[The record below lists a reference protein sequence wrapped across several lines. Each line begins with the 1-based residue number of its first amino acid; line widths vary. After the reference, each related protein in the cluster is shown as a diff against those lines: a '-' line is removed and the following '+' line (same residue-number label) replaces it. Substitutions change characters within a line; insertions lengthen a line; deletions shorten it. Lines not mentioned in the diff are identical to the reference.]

1 MAMKQKNTIVSQ
13 TQEWY
18 EIREKKISA
27 TNVSTIIGINN
38 FKNKEELLSDKIYG
52 LDKIDNIYTK
62 HGNKF
67 EEIAI
72 DILENQLD
80 ISIEDIGFGL
90 SKKYNFLGATPDGI
104 TILNKNICLVEIKC
118 PLKRKINGIPSLNYY
133 CQMQTQMEVFNIE
146 KCIFFECNIEEIT
159 KLEYRNSKDKS
170 NMGYYKIKNIY
181 WKLNESSLNIVKR
194 DRFFYEYYIEDIKKF
209 YKNLEIK
216 LNQKNRCG
224 TKRKYSEISN
234 SEISNSPKRKYQKNN
249 NGNRVSKKNEKN
261 FLLSKGYLNHYIR
274 NDKCEV
280 WLKYYGK
287 KYYKD
292 YCVDNKFSKE
302 ILNRSIEYKRSFIKK
317 IKNICEQK
325 NLTYI
330 IIPFH
335 YEYNEYLIK
344 FTKIQMKNNIDVI
357 INPYF
362 FEENMGLYSN
372 PTVII
377 KNRSIKQIFPNII
390 IDNTDCYILINKVI
404 KNLKYIDLGK
414 NLSNNSITRSYIL
427 KNNFDHYVLNK
438 NQKKINYKSYIIGD
452 KWHYIEDKIQI
463 ESEKENDFSKLGI
476 INFSHRETRKLIYKY
491 NNWLEN
497 IRYNDDKYIIFND
510 KSYSPNYSTNEQSQW
525 LDFKKS
531 ILEKKNDLVLIY
543 GIGEKTKK
551 LFNEDDIFSWK
562 DPKFLKNIKKDKY
575 NLGINKCNI
584 IKNILELNKTEVGG
598 YRTDPKLVYPLILPK
613 ETKII
618 LKKNDLEIFCDFET
632 LNSFLGKDNLTYLI
646 GMSYKYKDEE
656 IKYEYFF
663 AKKDDSESEKKIFDN
678 FIDKINEL
686 EEKYNCDSMVYCW
699 SKAEFGFLRNFN
711 KKNNFNYF
719 IDFIDLLEIFKKN
732 CILIKNNIYGFGLKH
747 YVKSMFAHDMIKLNY
762 KLECDSG
769 DKSII
774 SALNYYNKNNIDEY
788 WNLIKYNEIDCTIML
803 EILTYIRNYYKIN

>member
-1 MAMKQKNTIVSQ
+1 MKLSIEIIKKNTIASQ

-18 EIREKKISA
+18 DIREKKISG
-27 TNVSTIIGINN
+27 TNVSTIIGTNN
-38 FKNKEELLSDKIYG
+38 FKTKEELLSDKIYS

-80 ISIEDIGFGL
+80 ISIEEIGFGL

-104 TILNKNICLVEIKC
+104 TILNNKICLVEIKC

-133 CQMQTQMEVFNIE
+133 CQMQTQMEVFDIE
-146 KCIFFECNIEEIT
+146 ECIFFECNIEEIT
-159 KLEYRNSKDKS
+159 KSEYRKSKVKS

-181 WKLNESSLNIVKR
+181 WKLKESSLNIVKR
-194 DRFFYEYYIEDIKKF
+194 DRFFYEYYIQ
-209 YKNLEIK
+209 EIK
-216 LNQKNRCG
+216 DFNKKLKIKFNQKNQKKNR
-224 TKRKYSEISN
+224 KRNFSEIS
-234 SEISNSPKRKYQKNN
+234 SPLSPMKKYQKNN
-249 NGNRVSKKNEKN
+249 NGKRVEKTNNKK
-261 FLLSKGYLNHYIR
+261 LLTKRYINHYIR

-292 YCVDNKFSKE
+292 YCVNNKFSKE
-302 ILNRSIEYKRSFIKK
+302 ILNKSIEYKRSFIKK
-317 IKNICEQK
+317 VKNICEQK
-325 NLTYI
+325 NLTYT

-335 YEYNEYLIK
+335 YEYNQYLIE
-344 FTKIQMKNNIDVI
+344 FTKIQMRNNIDVI

-362 FEENMGLYSN
+362 FEKKLGLYSN
-372 PTVII
+372 PTIII
-377 KNRSIKQIFPNII
+377 KNYAIKNIFPNIETDI
-390 IDNTDCYILINKVI
+390 SDCYILVNKVI
-404 KNLKYIDLGK
+404 KNIKYIDKGN
-414 NLSNNSITRSYIL
+414 NLSNNSINRSCIL
-427 KNNFDHYVLNK
+427 KNIFDQYILNK
-438 NQKKINYKSYIIGD
+438 NQNNNDKSYLIGN
-452 KWHYIEDKIQI
+452 KWYYIEDKIQI
-463 ESEKENDFSKLGI
+463 KSEEENDFSKLGI
-476 INFSHRETRKLIYKY
+476 IDFSHRKTKKFLYKY
-491 NNWLEN
+491 KYWLQE
-497 IRYNDDKYIIFND
+497 IRRNDDKYIIFND
-510 KSYSPNYSTNEQSQW
+510 KTYIPNYSTNEQSEW

-531 ILEKKNDLVLIY
+531 ILEWKKDLVLIY

-551 LFNEDDIFSWK
+551 LFNNDNIFSWK

-584 IKNILELNKTEVGG
+584 IENILKLNKTQN
-598 YRTDPKLVYPLILPK
+598 LIYPLILPK

-618 LKKNDLEIFCDFET
+618 LEKNDLEIFCDFET
-632 LNSFLGKDNLTYLI
+632 INSFLGKDNLTYLI
-646 GMSYKYKDEE
+646 GLSYKYKNEE

-663 AKKDDSESEKKIFDN
+663 AKKDDNESEKKIFDN
-678 FIDKINEL
+678 FIDRINEL
-686 EEKYNCDSMVYCW
+686 EEKYNCKGMVYCW
-699 SKAEFGFLRNFN
+699 SKAEFNFLQNFN
-711 KKNNFNYF
+711 KKNNLNYY

-747 YVKSMFAHDMIKLNY
+747 YVKSMYEHNMIKLNY
-762 KLECDSG
+762 KLECNSG

-774 SALNYYNKNNIDEY
+774 SALEYYNNNDIDKY
-788 WNLIKYNEIDCTIML
+788 WNLIKYNEIDCTIMY

>member
-1 MAMKQKNTIVSQ
+1 MERKKKNTIASQ

-18 EIREKKISA
+18 DIRERKISA
-27 TNVSTIIGINN
+27 TNVSTIIGINS
-38 FKNKEELLSDKIYG
+38 FKTKEELLSDKIYS

-72 DILENQLD
+72 DILGNQLD

-104 TILNKNICLVEIKC
+104 TILNNKICLVEIKC
-118 PLKRKINGIPSLNYY
+118 PLKRKITGIPSLDYY
-133 CQMQTQMEVFNIE
+133 CQMQTQMEVFDIE
-146 KCIFFECNIEEIT
+146 ECIFFECNIEEIT
-159 KLEYRNSKDKS
+159 KSEYQKTKDKS
-170 NMGYYKIKNIY
+170 DIGYYKIKNIY
-181 WKLNESSLNIVKR
+181 WKLKESSLNIVKR
-194 DRFFYEYYIEDIKKF
+194 DNFFYKYYIQ
-209 YKNLEIK
+209 EIK
-216 LNQKNRCG
+216 DFNEKLENKFNQNKNR
-224 TKRKYSEISN
+224 KRKFSEISN
-234 SEISNSPKRKYQKNN
+234 TLLSIKKYQKNN
-249 NGNRVSKKNEKN
+249 NGKRVEKINNKK
-261 FLLSKGYLNHYIR
+261 LLTKRYINHYIR

-302 ILNRSIEYKRSFIKK
+302 ILNKSIKYKRSFIKK

-325 NLTYI
+325 NLTYT

-335 YEYNEYLIK
+335 YEYNQYLIE

-362 FEENMGLYSN
+362 FEKKMNLYSN

-377 KNRSIKQIFPNII
+377 KNYSIQKIFPNII
-390 IDNTDCYILINKVI
+390 IDNTDCYILINRVI
-404 KNLKYIDLGK
+404 KNLKYIDFGK
-414 NLSNNSITRSYIL
+414 KLSNNEINRAYIL

-438 NQKKINYKSYIIGD
+438 NQRNINYKSYIIGN
-452 KWHYIEDKIQI
+452 KWHYIEDNKKIECEEI
-463 ESEKENDFSKLGI
+463 NDFSKLGTI
-476 INFSHRETRKLIYKY
+476 IFLHRETRKLIYKY
-491 NNWLEN
+491 NNWLED
-497 IRYNDDKYIIFND
+497 IKYNDDKYVIFNN
-510 KSYSPNYSTNEQSQW
+510 KSYIPNYSTNEQSVW
-525 LDFKKS
+525 LEFKKS
-531 ILEKKNDLVLIY
+531 ILEKKKDLVLIY

-551 LFNEDDIFSWK
+551 LFNQDKIFSWK
-562 DPKFLKNIKKDKY
+562 DPKFLKYIKKDQY

-584 IKNILELNKTEVGG
+584 IQNILEFNKT
-598 YRTDPKLVYPLILPK
+598 DKLIYPLILPK
-613 ETKII
+613 ETKIT
-618 LKKNDLEIFCDFET
+618 LKKTDLEIFCDFET

-646 GMSYKYKDEE
+646 GMSYKYKDEK

-663 AKKDDSESEKKIFDN
+663 AKKDDNESEKEIFDN

-686 EEKYNCDSMVYCW
+686 EEKYNCNSMIYCW
-699 SKAEFGFLRNFN
+699 SKAEISFLKNFN
-711 KKNNFNYF
+711 KKNNYDYYIN
-719 IDFIDLLEIFKKN
+719 FIDLLEIFKKN

-747 YVKSMFAHDMIKLNY
+747 YVKYMFEHNMIKLNY

-774 SALNYYNKNNIDEY
+774 SALNYYNKNDIDEY
-788 WNLIKYNEIDCTIML
+788 WNLIKYNEIDCTIMY

>member
-1 MAMKQKNTIVSQ
+1 MAMKKKNTIASQ

-18 EIREKKISA
+18 DIREKKISA

-38 FKNKEELLSDKIYG
+38 FKTKEELLYDKIYG

-72 DILENQLD
+72 NILENQLD
-80 ISIEDIGFGL
+80 ISIDEIGFGL
-90 SKKYNFLGATPDGI
+90 SEKYNFLGATPDGI
-104 TILNKNICLVEIKC
+104 TILNNNICLVEIKC

-133 CQMQTQMEVFNIE
+133 CQMQTQMEVFDIE
-146 KCIFFECNIEEIT
+146 ECIFFECSIEEIT
-159 KLEYRNSKDKS
+159 KLEYKKSKNKS
-170 NMGYYKIKNIY
+170 NMGYYKVKNIY
-181 WKLNESSLNIVKR
+181 WKLKESSLNIIKR
-194 DRFFYEYYIEDIKKF
+194 DKFFYEYYIQDLIDFNKD
-209 YKNLEIK
+209 LEIK
-216 LNQKNRCG
+216 LNQKRKKKNR
-224 TKRKYSEISN
+224 KRQYSEIS
-234 SEISNSPKRKYQKNN
+234 SGTPLSSPKRKYQKNN
-249 NGNRVSKKNEKN
+249 DGNRVLKKK

-302 ILNRSIEYKRSFIKK
+302 ILNKSIEYKRSFLKK
-317 IKNICEQK
+317 IKNICQQK
-325 NLTYI
+325 KLTYV

-335 YEYNEYLIK
+335 YEYNEYLIE
-344 FTKIQMKNNIDVI
+344 FTKIQMRNNIDVI

-362 FEENMGLYSN
+362 FEEKMGLYSN

-377 KNRSIKQIFPNII
+377 KNHSIKKIFPNII
-390 IDNTDCYILINKVI
+390 IDNTDCYILINRVI

-414 NLSNNSITRSYIL
+414 NLSNNSINRSYIL

-438 NQKKINYKSYIIGD
+438 NQRNINYQSYIIGN
-452 KWHYIEDKIQI
+452 KWHYTEDKKQI
-463 ESEKENDFSKLGI
+463 ESEEENDFNKLGI

-491 NNWLEN
+491 NNWLEE
-497 IRYNDDKYIIFND
+497 IRYNDDKYVIFND
-510 KSYSPNYSTNEQSQW
+510 KSYTPNYSTNEQSEW

-543 GIGEKTKK
+543 GIGEKTKE
-551 LFNEDDIFSWK
+551 LFNKDKIFSWK
-562 DPKFLKNIKKDKY
+562 DPNFLKNIKKDKY

-584 IKNILELNKTEVGG
+584 IQNILELNKTE
-598 YRTDPKLVYPLILPK
+598 KLIYPLILPK
-613 ETKII
+613 ETKMI
-618 LKKNDLEIFCDFET
+618 LKKNDLEIYCDFET
-632 LNSFLGKDNLTYLI
+632 LNSFLGKENLTYLI

-663 AKKDDSESEKKIFDN
+663 AKKDNSESEKEIFDN

-686 EEKYNCDSMVYCW
+686 EEKYNCNSMVYCW
-699 SKAEFGFLRNFN
+699 SKAEVGFLRNFN
-711 KKNNFNYF
+711 RKNNYKYF
-719 IDFIDLLEIFKKN
+719 IHFTDLLEILKKN

-747 YVKSMFAHDMIKLNY
+747 YVKSMYEHNMIKLNY

-788 WNLIKYNEIDCTIML
+788 WNLIKYNEIDCTIMY